1 MLSLPACAAADSS
14 GDCFECAAS
23 SLLLGAC
30 LPGLYGFNLT
40 VTNSQGYTSPSI
52 VLQVQI
58 YELVSPCVPLELL
71 VLCSKMS

>member
-1 MLSLPACAAADSS
+1 MVSLPACAANDAS

-30 LPGLYGFNLT
+30 LPGLYAFNLT
-40 VTNSQGYTSPSI
+40 VTNSQGYTSPTI

-58 YELVSPCVPLELL
+58 YELVSLCVPLQLL
-71 VLCSKMS
+71 ALCSKVE